1 VEEISYEMVLS
12 EQDIQ
17 ELEKESAQE
26 DARGLRLAVQKIKIP
41 TGGSTYFDMGDGK
54 PVNDLIGLIIDNYDT
69 RTYFEKDFDGS
80 ENKPDCQSSDC
91 IIGIDK
97 DGFEKQ
103 CASCDLG
110 KYKKGEKT
118 KCSVRRKIYILLEGH
133 ELPHLILVP
142 PTSMVSFKHYV
153 ELLQY
158 NNNTTRTVLTRIW
171 LKKETSKSGF
181 PYAQLQF
188 MMQRDLEGAE
198 KANALLTAKKF
209 RELTRQTYMATPEME
224 GEAGEAEFVP
234 DEV

>member
-1 VEEISYEMVLS
+1 MDYDVALTLS
-12 EQDIQ
+12 EEDIKA
-17 ELEKESAQE
+17 LEKESAQE

-69 RTYFEKDFDGS
+69 RTYFEKAFDGS
-80 ENKPDCQSSDC
+80 ENKPDCQSNDC
-91 IIGIDK
+91 ITGWDK
-97 DGFEKQ
+97 EGFEKQ
-103 CASCDLG
+103 CAGCDLG
-110 KYKKGEKT
+110 KFTKGEKSR
-118 KCSVRRKIYILLEGH
+118 CSTRRKIYILLEGH
-133 ELPHLILVP
+133 DLPHLILVP
-142 PTSMVSFKHYV
+142 PTSMVSFRHYV

-188 MMQRDLEGAE
+188 MMQRELEGEE

-209 RELTRQTYMATPEME
+209 RELTRQVYMSTPENEIE
-224 GEAGEAEFVP
+224 GEAFVP